1 MLFDV
6 HEPRLR
12 ARVRRSDAGRELA
25 KRGRE
30 ALGAIAK
37 HLSERKSHAVASVDE
52 ILRIAWAALLADM
65 ENEVD
70 ARLSG
75 PTHLQNTAGWI
86 VWARDLAAIPQ
97 ERS

>member
-30 ALGAIAK
+30 ALGAI
-37 HLSERKSHAVASVDE
+37 R
-52 ILRIAWAALLADM
+52 
-65 ENEVD
+65 D
-70 ARLSG
+70 AREQVVKYLHVA
-75 PTHLQNTAGWI
+75 PTSDGKKRAMLVIKGCTTDGQVLTY
-86 VWARDLAAIPQ
+86 
-97 ERS
+97 